1 MKKIVIFLMV
11 IFTLI
16 SCRSSKS
23 LITQTQEY
31 KGDSVRVE
39 YRERTVFVPDT
50 VFLEIPA
57 QTAERTTRD
66 SLSHLENEY
75 ATSDARINPDGS
87 LFHDLRT
94 KPQKKAIETDK
105 KIEKRDNVVYRYR
118 YLKVKEKVSV
128 PRDLTK
134 FQKCEIFGFWF
145 LLAIFALVVFLK
157 RLQKQRKR

>member
-105 KIEKRDNVVYRYR
+105 KIEKRDSIVYRDR
-118 YLKVKEKVSV
+118 YLKFKEKVSV